1 MAGRRLSMLVLLAT
15 LPMIVPG
22 QAHPEPFGKPV
33 TASTLIP
40 QMIPVADGRSL
51 GVVADYMG
59 VHSED
64 HLIPARFNPWVPE
77 TTEVE
82 AVEVHDCEDDP
93 GELCSYGYGHAF
105 AFQFSQFFGQAIQ
118 FSGSS
123 SGGWVGQ
130 PSGTCSAHS
139 LASFRFRMEVPF
151 TYRYFAGVIPGD
163 TPGYVTLE
171 GPTSDVKYFYLT
183 GGVVQDS
190 GQLGPGEYV
199 LEAYS
204 SVGPTSEED
213 TQGVVYSTQWEVD
226 PYIYRALGLQPGDQ
240 TVACGGTAVFNVGTI
255 GSSAGVTYQWR
266 RNLTPLANG
275 GQISGATA
283 STLVI
288 QNACDADV
296 GSYDVVVTSSL
307 APGGPVVEVSRQALL
322 GISTVTAV
330 GDAVPEPRAFTVSAA
345 APNPFARET
354 KFRYEAPNPTRVTMA
369 IYNVA
374 GARVRL
380 LMDRDV
386 SGAGA
391 VAWDGRTRSG
401 ARAPAGIYYLR
412 VDAGA
417 RHEHRKIVLLK

>member
-1 MAGRRLSMLVLLAT
+1 MTGRSLWKLVFLAT
-15 LPMIVPG
+15 FATLSPV
-22 QAHPEPFGKPV
+22 QARPDTFGRSV
-33 TASTLIP
+33 DSTLIP

-51 GVVADYMG
+51 GAVADYMG
-59 VHSED
+59 YHSED
-64 HLIPARFNPWVPE
+64 RRTPVRFNPWIPE
-77 TTEVE
+77 STLVQ
-82 AVEVHDCEDDP
+82 AIEVHDCEDDP
-93 GELCSYGYGHAF
+93 GDLCSNGYSHAY

-123 SGGWVGQ
+123 DGGWVGD
-130 PSGTCSAHS
+130 PSGTSSAHS
-139 LASFRFRMEVPF
+139 LASFRFRVEVPF
-151 TYRYFAGVIPGD
+151 TFHIFAGVIPAD

-171 GPTSDVKYFYLT
+171 GPTPDVKYFYVT
-183 GGVVQDS
+183 SGAVQDS
-190 GQLGPGEYV
+190 GQLGAGEYV

-204 SVGPTSEED
+204 GVGPSSEENV
-213 TQGVVYSTQWEVD
+213 QGVTYFTQWEID

-240 TVACGGTAVFNVGTI
+240 TVACGGTAVFSVGTI

-266 RNLTPLANG
+266 RNLTPLADDG
-275 GQISGATA
+275 HVSGSTA

-288 QNACDADV
+288 DNACDADI

-330 GDAVPEPRAFTVSAA
+330 GDAVPEPRAFAVSAA
-345 APNPFARET
+345 APNPFVRET
-354 KFRYEAPNPTRVTMA
+354 KFRYEATSPTRVTMA
-369 IYNVA
+369 VYNVA

-386 SGAGA
+386 SGAGT